1 MCRVSSSSWSSKCT
15 AATIERLFWC
25 LHIKLLLEGVNLC
38 WWINIHIS
46 WLTFWPFRL
55 FGLLACILFPIW
67 HPRNVRR
74 GQINSKELLRF
85 RLSKLQK
92 FSLNFGLSFNFKL
105 KAYSVFVPKCGLPC
119 NDVFLLL
126 FLLFFAKL
134 KFVFLFEFLLSRVY
148 NGNLQLF
155 NLTLGLFLNLLWL
168 CLVLCWT
175 LFIQIIDHNMPQ
187 NPFELFFLKLQSIIN
202 GIWKP
207 PWSGSTWWIYK
218 VDYSKSL
225 YMKWPSNNGLQRK
238 YLYFHIFW
246 GGYET

>member
-1 MCRVSSSSWSSKCT
+1 M
-15 AATIERLFWC
+15 
-25 LHIKLLLEGVNLC
+25 
-38 WWINIHIS
+38 
-46 WLTFWPFRL
+46 
-55 FGLLACILFPIW
+55 ACILLWIW
-67 HPRNVRR
+67 QPRNVRR

-92 FSLNFGLSFNFKL
+92 FCFNFALSFHFKPTPHSF
-105 KAYSVFVPKCGLPC
+105 SVDKRGLVL
-119 NDVFLLL
+119 NDVFFTL

-134 KFVFLFEFLLSRVY
+134 KFFFRIECLLSRVY
-148 NGNLQLF
+148 NSNPQLF

-168 CLVLCWT
+168 RLFLCWT
-175 LFIQIIDHNMPQ
+175 LFIQIISYNMLQ

-246 GGYET
+246 GCYET